1 VAWDAGI
8 GDERVF
14 PAIAVQVGAAEADH
28 FDAEEDVAGGGLGL
42 AGLAEGEVAGLFKD
56 ERFHAGPPII
66 SLCGRFPPPSADT
79 MKGPMKAFVYVT
91 LKKTVLDAQG
101 KTVTQALRG
110 MGHAAIADVRQGKY
124 FELTLAE
131 GTDAAA
137 ARAEVEQIAA
147 EVLSNPVI
155 EDYRIELGE

>member
-1 VAWDAGI
+1 
-8 GDERVF
+8 
-14 PAIAVQVGAAEADH
+14 
-28 FDAEEDVAGGGLGL
+28 
-42 AGLAEGEVAGLFKD
+42 
-56 ERFHAGPPII
+56 
-66 SLCGRFPPPSADT
+66 
-79 MKGPMKAFVYVT
+79 MKRRMKAFVYVT